1 MKNGGRG
8 VRKFKLPA
16 AHNLNIRLFI
26 DRSAIEVFFQQG
38 LEAASM
44 LVYPVTD
51 IIPQLELKT
60 DRPVAITGA
69 IWQLKTYN
77 YQ

>member
-16 AHNLNIRLFI
+16 ANNLNIRLFI

-38 LEAASM
+38 LEAASL
-44 LVYPVTD
+44 LVYPMTD